1 MIQLQPVSPC
11 WLLSDGRRP
20 AIDSPIGR
28 SFVIRYG
35 RCLVM
40 SPPSPI
46 SILSASCNFGSHFP
60 TPVSY
65 SNEAQTPGCNSRQPP
80 QQPTAAIFAKSK
92 ALTSLPWRRRRR
104 CPGGDH
110 DPRTADFNHFFSR
123 QKNRKRIHLFRQRRS
138 ILCAVAI
145 IQHCQSTSLISN
157 QTTD

>member
-28 SFVIRYG
+28 SFVVRYG

-92 ALTSLPWRRRRR
+92 ALTSLPWRQRLRRRH
-104 CPGGDH
+104 H
-110 DPRTADFNHFFSR
+110 DPRTADFNHFFFPPKKPETNSFVSSAS
-123 QKNRKRIHLFRQRRS
+123 IH
-138 ILCAVAI
+138 
-145 IQHCQSTSLISN
+145 SLRCCHISALPIN
-157 QTTD
+157 VFN